1 MHNRSALASQPLKIR
16 TAARMVGR
24 KRWPHLIPFCSMKH
38 IRDTAWHGMRN
49 WGDFF
54 FLLHIA
60 PKFWKQ
66 HSHRRIVLGAGAS
79 SSESLRLSRGPN
91 FKLYYCTFNTILEH
105 EMFSQLL
112 SIQYFSR
119 TRDVL
124 AKIDIIP
131 NLNRSTADLICA
143 GHSGSWVAELDHPGW
158 STSK

>member
-38 IRDTAWHGMRN
+38 IHDIAWHEKLLR
-49 WGDFF
+49 FF
-54 FLLHIA
+54 VLHIA

-66 HSHRRIVLGAGAS
+66 HFHRRIVLGAVAS
-79 SSESLRLSRGPN
+79 SSERLRLSRGPH
-91 FKLYYCTFNTILEH
+91 FKLYYCTFNTIIEL
-105 EMFSQLL
+105 EMFLQLL